1 MAVFI
6 SYNISDVEWKT
17 LLKAIEWAKTQFDF
31 SEAEV
36 CRQALAEF
44 RVCVRN
50 QWAERLRTLES
61 SLKAAS
67 KTATAAYYVKC
78 IALRELQLT
87 QVQLRQ
93 QLASSAPIERLILRG
108 RPPSRCFPMFC
119 LRSCHDT
126 DCKVP

>member
-78 IALRELQLT
+78 IALRELAT
-87 QVQLRQ
+87 HAGSV
-93 QLASSAPIERLILRG
+93 ASTTCIVGADRTPDPA
-108 RPPSRCFPMFC
+108 RPPALPLLPHVLLEELS
-119 LRSCHDT
+119 
-126 DCKVP
+126 